1 MTKQEYLNQCAEDT
15 QHVLMD
21 LKTVLQYVRDDE
33 NRRTGVVL
41 AFKGDDDHVYF
52 GWSKC
57 HSKKDKFNREIGIAQ
72 AFRRA
77 RRINEVETERMLPN
91 VVDTLDEVVSRSTR
105 YFKDVVSV

>member
-1 MTKQEYLNQCAEDT
+1 MNRQQYLDQCAEET

-21 LKTVLQYVRDDE
+21 LKTVLQYVRDDQ

-41 AFKGDDDHVYF
+41 AFKGEDDNVYF

-77 RRINEVETERMLPN
+77 KSRHEVETDKMMPCVL
-91 VVDTLDEVVSRSTR
+91 DTLNIVADRAQH
-105 YFKDVVSV
+105 YFKDVAVV